1 MKHRIVVLG
10 AGYAGAYAAG
20 DLARRLSPADA
31 EITVVNAAP
40 DFVERMRLHQ
50 LASGQDLAVRKLT
63 DVFAGTGVRLRLA
76 HVTGIDPERRT
87 VTVTPVDAATGEDGT
102 SRASGI
108 RTDEL
113 AYDTLLY
120 ALGSSVAHHGVPG
133 AAEYAFDVAGR
144 SSALRLRERLA
155 ALGAGGTVLVVGE
168 GLTGIETAT
177 ELAESRPD
185 LTIALAARGELGAW
199 LSPKARRHLRR
210 AFDRLG
216 ITVHDHTAV
225 EAVEPTRAIAA
236 GGTPLPADVTVW
248 SAGFAVHP
256 LAAAAGL
263 QVAETGR
270 IVVDRTMRSVSHPE
284 IYAAGDSA
292 HAIGDN
298 GRPLP
303 MSCASAGFTT
313 MQATGAIIARL
324 TGGEVPTTGLAYYG
338 NHISLGRRDAVFQ
351 MVGEDVRSKTW
362 YLGGRTAAR
371 LKAGVLAGAA
381 WNIAHPTFG
390 MPKRRRRL
398 TTAPMPDRTAVRTGA
413 TPGVTTGATP
423 GVTPGVRVAP

>member
-20 DLARRLSPADA
+20 NLARRLSPADT

-63 DVFAGTGVRLRLA
+63 DVFAGTGVRVRLA
-76 HVTGIDPERRT
+76 HVTGIDPERGT
-87 VTVTPVDAATGEDGT
+87 VAVTPVATTTSGNGDSHGESDNH
-102 SRASGI
+102 SG
-108 RTDEL
+108 EL

-144 SSALRLRERLA
+144 SSALRLRERMA

-177 ELAESRPD
+177 EFAESRPD
-185 LTIALAARGELGAW
+185 LSVALAARGELGAW
-199 LSPKARRHLRR
+199 LSPKARRHLRQ

-216 ITVHDHTAV
+216 ITVHEHTAV

-236 GGTPLPADVTVW
+236 GGTPIPADVTVW
-248 SAGFAVHP
+248 TAGFAVHP

-263 QVAETGR
+263 EVTGTGG
-270 IVVDRTMRSVSHPE
+270 IVVDRTMRSVSHPS
-284 IYAAGDSA
+284 IYAAGDA
-292 HAIGDN
+292 VHAIGDN

-313 MQATGAIIARL
+313 MQATAAIIARL
-324 TGGEVPTTGLAYYG
+324 TGGEVPTVGLKYHG
-338 NHISLGRRDAVFQ
+338 NHISLGRRDAIFQ
-351 MVGEDVRSKTW
+351 MVDGDVRSKAW

-371 LKAGVLAGAA
+371 LKAGVLSGAG
-381 WNIAHPTFG
+381 WNIAHPTLG

-398 TTAPMPDRTAVRTGA
+398 TTAP
-413 TPGVTTGATP
+413 TPERA
-423 GVTPGVRVAP
+423 GVRVAVQGLSGGPAPRP

>member
-20 DLARRLSPADA
+20 NLARRLSPADT

-50 LASGQDLAVRKLT
+50 LASGQDLAVRTLT
-63 DVFAGTGVRLRLA
+63 DVFAGTGVRLRLGR
-76 HVTGIDPERRT
+76 VSGIDPERRT
-87 VTVTPVDAATGEDGT
+87 VTVTTGEDVGGT
-102 SRASGI
+102 GAFRAASDT
-108 RTDEL
+108 RADEL

-120 ALGSSVAHHGVPG
+120 ALGSTAAHHGVPG
-133 AAEYAFDVAGR
+133 AAEHAFDVAGR

-185 LTIALAARGELGAW
+185 LTVALAARGELGAW

-216 ITVHDHTAV
+216 ITVHEHTDV
-225 EAVEPTRAIAA
+225 EAVEPNRAVTA
-236 GGTPLPADVTVW
+236 GGTPLPADVIVW
-248 SAGFAVHP
+248 SAGFAAHP

-263 QVAETGR
+263 EVAESGR
-270 IVVDRTMRSVSHPE
+270 ILVDRTMRSVSHPDV
-284 IYAAGDSA
+284 YAAGDSA

-298 GRPLP
+298 GLPLP

-324 TGGEVPTTGLAYYG
+324 TGGEVPTTGLKYYG
-338 NHISLGRRDAVFQ
+338 NHISLGRRDAIFQ
-351 MVGEDVRSKTW
+351 MVGDDVRSKTW

-371 LKAGVLAGAA
+371 LKAGVLAGAG
-381 WNIAHPTFG
+381 WNIAHPTSSL
-390 MPKRRRRL
+390 PRRRRRL
-398 TTAPMPDRTAVRTGA
+398 TTARTPARTGL
-413 TPGVTTGATP
+413 
-423 GVTPGVRVAP
+423 RVAS

>member
-20 DLARRLSPADA
+20 NLARRLSPADT

-50 LASGQDLAVRKLT
+50 LASGRDLAVRTLT
-63 DVFAGTGVRLRLA
+63 DVFAGTGVRVRLA
-76 HVTGIDPERRT
+76 RVTGIDPERRT
-87 VTVTPVDAATGEDGT
+87 VTVDPVGTATGADGT
-102 SRASGI
+102 GTGG
-108 RTDEL
+108 TDATGADQL

-133 AAEYAFDVAGR
+133 AAEHAFDVAGR
-144 SSALRLRERLA
+144 ASALRLRERIA
-155 ALGAGGTVLVVGE
+155 ALGAGGTVLVVGG

-185 LTIALAARGELGAW
+185 LAIALAAHGELGAW
-199 LSPKARRHLRR
+199 LSPGARRHLRQ
-210 AFDRLG
+210 AFDRLR
-216 ITVHDHTAV
+216 ITVHEHTAV

-236 GGTPLPADVTVW
+236 GGSPLPADVTVW
-248 SAGFAVHP
+248 TAGFAVHP

-263 QVAETGR
+263 EVAETGR

-313 MQATGAIIARL
+313 MQATAAIIARL
-324 TGGEVPTTGLAYYG
+324 TGDEVPTTGLKYHG
-338 NHISLGRRDAVFQ
+338 NHISLGRRDAIFQ
-351 MVGEDVRSKTW
+351 MVGGDVRPKNW

-371 LKAGVLAGAA
+371 LKAGVLTGAG
-381 WNIAHPTFG
+381 WNIAHPTLG
-390 MPKRRRRL
+390 IPKRRRRL
-398 TTAPMPDRTAVRTGA
+398 TTAPTPGRTGLRA
-413 TPGVTTGATP
+413 TA
-423 GVTPGVRVAP
+423 